1 MAKKL
6 RELGVSERQKIR
18 NFSTTLE
25 YQTRKVGKK
34 KISFSEVVKSYAK
47 RPERD
52 LWVEIEDGLSR

>member
-34 KISFSEVVKSYAK
+34 NLFFRGSKKLCK
-47 RPERD
+47 KT
-52 LWVEIEDGLSR
+52 